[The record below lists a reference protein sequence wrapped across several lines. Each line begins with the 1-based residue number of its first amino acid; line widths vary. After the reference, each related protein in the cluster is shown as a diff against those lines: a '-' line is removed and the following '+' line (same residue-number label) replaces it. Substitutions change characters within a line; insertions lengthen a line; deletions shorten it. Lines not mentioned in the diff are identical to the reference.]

1 MQEHHWLERK
11 DDVVAEIR
19 SIGDPRKYPDRS
31 RPRPVQF
38 AWQPPDPN
46 QNHAQYDLLI
56 ARSPTF
62 EDVQVIP
69 GLGGSPAEVPNLLLG
84 ERYYWKVIQRRDG
97 MPTAK
102 SPAWSFR
109 THTAPPRWIRV
120 PGISNVRDVGGWPI
134 DAASRVRQDL
144 LFRSSELNTHIM
156 VSAEGARVLVEDLG
170 IRTDLDLRGTADDE
184 NPAPALDTASVT
196 WEHCPLYAYKDIFT
210 PTGMASIRR
219 AFRVLADP
227 ARYPLLFHC
236 WGGADRAGTLSFLV
250 NGLLGVGLDDL
261 IHDYELTSLS
271 IMGLRLHTDGGF
283 QEILAGLRDFG
294 AEEATIQA
302 RIEAYLLAAGVT
314 AEEMQ
319 RMRELLMRR
328 LNNIKTRA
336 VRPSFLCYSMVMSGQ
351 WEKTRILG
359 VCGGEA
365 PQTPKIQQPS
375 PIAEQLHSMYIKKTS
390 AGSG

>member
-1 MQEHHWLERK
+1 MTQPLTKTLPQTIQLLAPSNGSLTPRLQEHHWLERK

-97 MPTAK
+97 LPTAK
-102 SPAWSFR
+102 LPAWSFR
-109 THTAPPRWIRV
+109 THTAPPRWICV

-184 NPAPALDTASVT
+184 NPAPALDTAGVT
-196 WEHCPLYAYKDIFT
+196 GHCPLYAYKDIFT

-261 IHDYELTSLS
+261 IHDYESDLAFDHGAAPAHRWRLS
-271 IMGLRLHTDGGF
+271 GDF
-283 QEILAGLRDFG
+283 AGLRDFG
-294 AEEATIQA
+294 AEEVTIQA

-319 RMRELLMRR
+319 RMRELL
-328 LNNIKTRA
+328 I
-336 VRPSFLCYSMVMSGQ
+336 
-351 WEKTRILG
+351 EKI
-359 VCGGEA
+359 E
-365 PQTPKIQQPS
+365 
-375 PIAEQLHSMYIKKTS
+375 
-390 AGSG
+390 